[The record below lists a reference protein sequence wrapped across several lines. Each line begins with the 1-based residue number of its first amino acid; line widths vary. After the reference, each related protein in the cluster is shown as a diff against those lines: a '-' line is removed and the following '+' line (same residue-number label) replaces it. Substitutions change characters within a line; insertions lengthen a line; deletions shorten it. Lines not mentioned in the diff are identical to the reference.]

1 METTGVLDRITDG
14 KYGTILAE
22 SIGREF
28 VLKIEDLPEG
38 AVEGTWF
45 NLVIENSN
53 LKSLTINHELTK
65 NRKASIEST
74 MARLRKRS
82 GSKFK
87 KK

>member
-28 VLKIEDLPEG
+28 VLKIEDLPDG
-38 AVEGTWF
+38 AAEGTWF
-45 NLVIENSN
+45 DLIIEQDE
-53 LKSLTINHELTK
+53 LKSLTINYELTK